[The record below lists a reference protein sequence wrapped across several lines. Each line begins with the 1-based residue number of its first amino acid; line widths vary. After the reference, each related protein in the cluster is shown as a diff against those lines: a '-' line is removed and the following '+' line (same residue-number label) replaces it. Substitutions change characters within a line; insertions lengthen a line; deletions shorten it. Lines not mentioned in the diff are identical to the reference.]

1 MDNRFAPLA
10 IVLTLLTFLAV
21 LLMAS
26 EAIFSF
32 FFFNPLAS
40 AIAIWSLIGLGGGGA
55 LVYYAFIEPRRKPT
69 QQAPDVE
76 TESSPD

>member
-1 MDNRFAPLA
+1 MDSRFAPLA
-10 IVLTLLTFLAV
+10 IDLALLAV

-32 FFFNPLAS
+32 FFFHPLAS
-40 AIAIWSLIGLGGGGA
+40 AIAVWSLIGLGGGGA

-69 QQAPDVE
+69 HQAPDVE
-76 TESSPD
+76 TKSSPD